1 MHHVRVDAHA
11 IELLELPAIRERL
24 AGMASFEGG
33 AALARAL
40 EPSPDAREVAGLRDI
55 TREACALWELGV
67 SGPGGAHDVRD
78 DVTDARRGAPLEI
91 QAFER
96 IRATAEVAGEMRE
109 ALMEHADAAP
119 LIADVAD
126 MIDAAVMD
134 RLASRLDAA
143 LDGRGGIRDDAS
155 PGLARARRDV
165 AELKRQ
171 AQEALREV
179 AQAVKAHLQEGF
191 ITERA
196 GRPVLAVKASSRSAV
211 PGIVHDSS
219 DSGGTLFVEP
229 LPVVE
234 ASNRVRE
241 AIARE
246 REELAAVLAALR
258 ALVEEYGYALDTAV
272 EALAEI
278 DLRLA
283 RASLSRAWRGAPV
296 EVGDPL
302 LERARHPLLDP
313 SRAVPIDLD
322 LTSIRALVVSGP
334 NTGGKTVSLKTL
346 GLFALLHQC
355 GIEPPADRVRLPVFD
370 TVLADI
376 GDEQSIA
383 ESLSTFSA
391 HVRTLVGVLGEAGA
405 RSLVLLD
412 EVGAGTDPSEGAAI
426 AQAVLGELLGRGT
439 LVLATTHSPE
449 VKSWAVST
457 DGAANAAV
465 GLDPDTL
472 APTYRLAV
480 GDPGGSHAIGIAER
494 LGMPA
499 AVLARAREAMGHERA
514 ALAGLTEDAERAR
527 AEAERDRAA
536 AAEARAIAE
545 RERREADRQ
554 REKLRTRA
562 DEERARMRAE
572 AEAELA
578 ELRRDLAALRQ
589 EIAAG
594 RKLEDRDRRSVDRQK
609 DRDRRLGAADD
620 AARRAADR
628 LSGLV
633 APVAPER
640 APEVGEHAVDLALGV
655 RGVVISIEGDE
666 AELQGPSARVR
677 VPLSRLAPDRTPAA
691 TATPPPRAEARPVL
705 EAVSSEVDVRGQ
717 RAEAARRA
725 VRDHIDQAAQVGLET
740 VRVIH
745 GRGTGALRAAI
756 GEELSAHPLVKSSS
770 PAPAGEGGD
779 GATIVVL

>member
-1 MHHVRVDAHA
+1 VHVDQHA
-11 IELLELPAIRERL
+11 IALLELPAIRERL
-24 AGMASFEGG
+24 AGLAAFEGG
-33 AALARAL
+33 APLALGL
-40 EPSPDAREVAGLRDI
+40 EPSTDPREVARLRDI
-55 TREACALWELGV
+55 TREAVVLWELGL
-67 SGPGGAHDVRD
+67 SGPGGAHDIRAD
-78 DVTDARRGAPLEI
+78 IEDARRGARLEI
-91 QAFER
+91 ATLER
-96 IRATAEVAGEMRE
+96 IRATAEVAVEMHE
-109 ALMEHADAAP
+109 ALMEHAAEAP
-119 LIADVAD
+119 LIADVVD
-126 MIDAAVMD
+126 MIDPGVM
-134 RLASRLDAA
+134 RRVAGRLDDC

-165 AELKRQ
+165 AELRRQ
-171 AQEALREV
+171 AQDALRDV
-179 AQAVKAHLQEGF
+179 AQSVKAHLQEGF

-211 PGIVHDSS
+211 PGIVHDTS

-241 AIARE
+241 AVARE
-246 REELAAVLAALR
+246 REELAAVLAALT
-258 ALVEEYGYALDTAV
+258 ALVEEHAYALEVGVD
-272 EALAEI
+272 ALAEV

-283 RASLSRAWRGAPV
+283 RASLSRQWRGAPV
-296 EVGDPL
+296 EEGDVL
-302 LERARHPLLDP
+302 LSGARHPLLDVG
-313 SRAVPIDLD
+313 SAVPITLD
-322 LTSIRALVVSGP
+322 LTSIRTLVVSGP

-346 GLFALLHQC
+346 GLFAMLHQC
-355 GIEPPADRVRLPVFD
+355 GLEPPADRVRLPVFD

-391 HVRTLVGVLGEAGA
+391 HVRTLIGVLDDAGP

-412 EVGAGTDPSEGAAI
+412 EVGAGTDPAEGAAI
-426 AQAVLGELLGRGT
+426 AQAVLGELLDRGA

-449 VKSWAVST
+449 VKSWAV
-457 DGAANAAV
+457 DAEGAANAAV

-499 AVLARAREAMGHERA
+499 PVLDRARAFLGAERS
-514 ALAGLTEDAERAR
+514 ALIGLTEDAERAR
-527 AEAERDRAA
+527 AAAARDRAA
-536 AAEARAIAE
+536 AAEALAVAQRERADAE
-545 RERREADRQ
+545 RRQER
-554 REKLRTRA
+554 LRTTA
-562 DEERARMRAE
+562 DEERARMRTE

-578 ELRRDLAALRQ
+578 ALRTDLAALRK

-594 RKLEDRDRRSVDRQK
+594 RRLEDRDRRSVDRQR
-609 DRDRRLGAADD
+609 DRDRRLGAADEVV
-620 AARRAADR
+620 RRAADR

-633 APVAPER
+633 EPAAPER
-640 APEVGEHAVDLALGV
+640 APVVGEHAVDVALGV

-677 VPLSRLAPDRTPAA
+677 VPLARLTPDRTPAA
-691 TATPPPRAEARPVL
+691 TAAPPPRAEARPVL
-705 EAVSSEVDVRGQ
+705 EAISPEVDVRGQ

-725 VRDHIDQAAQVGLET
+725 VRDHIDMAAQAGIET

-745 GRGTGALRAAI
+745 GRGTGALREAV
-756 GEELSAHPLVKSSS
+756 GEELARHPLVKARAL
-770 PAPAGEGGD
+770 APPGEGGD
-779 GATIVVL
+779 GATIVTL

>member
-1 MHHVRVDAHA
+1 MDSHA
-11 IELLELPAIRERL
+11 IDLLELPAIRARL
-24 AGMASFEGG
+24 AGMTSFGGG
-33 AALARAL
+33 AELALAL
-40 EPSPDAREVAGLRDI
+40 VPSSDPHEVARLREI
-55 TREACALWELGV
+55 TREAGSLWELAI

-78 DVTDARRGAPLEI
+78 EVGDARRGAPMEI
-91 QAFER
+91 TAFER
-96 IRATAEVAGEMRE
+96 VRATCAVAAEVRVAVMEHAEAAPLMAEVA
-109 ALMEHADAAP
+109 D
-119 LIADVAD
+119 LIDDGA
-126 MIDAAVMD
+126 MD
-134 RLASRLDAA
+134 RIAGRLDAA

-165 AELKRQ
+165 AELRRQ
-171 AQEALREV
+171 AQDALREV
-179 AQAVKAHLQEGF
+179 AQAVRPHLQEGF
-191 ITERA
+191 ITERS

-211 PGIVHDSS
+211 PGIVHDTS

-229 LPVVE
+229 LPVVD

-241 AIARE
+241 AQARE

-258 ALVEEYGYALDTAV
+258 ALVEEHGAAIETAV

-283 RASLSRAWRGAPV
+283 RAALSRAWRGAPV
-296 EVGDPL
+296 EAGEPL
-302 LERARHPLLDP
+302 LVDARHPLLDP
-313 SRAVPIDLD
+313 ATAVPITLD
-322 LTSIRALVVSGP
+322 LSSMRALVVSGP

-355 GIEPPADRVRLPVFD
+355 GLEPPAASVRLPVFD

-391 HVRTLVGVLGEAGA
+391 HVRTLIGVLDGAGP

-426 AQAVLGELLGRGT
+426 AQAVLGELVDRGT

-449 VKSWAVST
+449 LKSWAVET
-457 DGAANAAV
+457 PGAANASV

-494 LGMPA
+494 LGMPQ
-499 AVLARAREAMGHERA
+499 AVLDRARESLGAERA
-514 ALAGLTEDAERAR
+514 ALAGLTEEAERAR
-527 AEAERDRAA
+527 AAADRDRAA
-536 AAEARAIAE
+536 AAEAL
-545 RERREADRQ
+545 REVRMTARRMERQ
-554 REKLRTRA
+554 RERLRARA
-562 DEERARMRAE
+562 EEERARMRAE
-572 AEAELA
+572 AEADLA
-578 ELRRDLAALRQ
+578 ELRRDLAELRR

-609 DRDRRLGAADD
+609 ERDRRLGAADEVARQ
-620 AARRAADR
+620 AAER
-628 LSGLV
+628 LTTLA
-633 APVAPER
+633 APVAPDR

-655 RGVVISIEGDE
+655 RGVVIAIEGDE

-691 TATPPPRAEARPVL
+691 AAAPAPVAEVRPAL
-705 EAVSSEVDVRGQ
+705 EAVSPEVDVRGQ
-717 RAEAARRA
+717 RAEAARTA
-725 VRDHIDQAAQVGLET
+725 VRQHIDRAAQAGLES

-745 GRGTGALRAAI
+745 GRGTGALRAAV
-756 GEELSAHPLVKSSS
+756 GEELAAHPLVRATEL
-770 PAPAGEGGD
+770 APAGEGGD
-779 GATIVVL
+779 GATIARL

>member
-1 MHHVRVDAHA
+1 MDSHA

-24 AGMASFEGG
+24 AGMTAFEGG

-40 EPSPDAREVAGLRDI
+40 EPSPDPHEVARLREV
-55 TREACALWELGV
+55 TREAGVLWELAV

-78 DVTDARRGAPLEI
+78 DVGDARRGAPMEI
-91 QAFER
+91 TAFER
-96 IRATAEVAGEMRE
+96 VRATCEVAGEMRE
-109 ALMEHADAAP
+109 AVMEHAEAVP
-119 LIADVAD
+119 LMADVAD
-126 MIDAAVMD
+126 LIDAGAMARV
-134 RLASRLDAA
+134 AERLDGA

-165 AELKRQ
+165 AELRRQ
-171 AQEALREV
+171 AQDALREV

-241 AIARE
+241 AQARE

-258 ALVEEYGYALDTAV
+258 ALVEDHAYAIDTAV

-296 EVGDPL
+296 EEGEPMLVD
-302 LERARHPLLDP
+302 ARHPLLDP
-313 SRAVPIDLD
+313 ATAVPITLD
-322 LTSIRALVVSGP
+322 LSSMRALVVSGP

-355 GIEPPADRVRLPVFD
+355 GLEPPAASVRLPVFD

-391 HVRTLVGVLGEAGA
+391 HVRTLVGVLDEAGP

-426 AQAVLGELLGRGT
+426 AQAVLGELVDRGS

-449 VKSWAVST
+449 VKSWAVET
-457 DGAANAAV
+457 PRAANAAV

-472 APTYRLAV
+472 APTYRLAI

-494 LGMPA
+494 LGMPP
-499 AVLARAREAMGHERA
+499 AVLARAREALGAERA
-514 ALAGLTEDAERAR
+514 ALTGLTEDAERAR
-527 AEAERDRAA
+527 AAAERDRAE
-536 AAEARAIAE
+536 AAEARAVAE
-545 RERREADRQ
+545 RERREVERQ
-554 REKLRTRA
+554 REKLRARA

-572 AEAELA
+572 AEAEL
-578 ELRRDLAALRQ
+578 EDLRRDLAELRR
-589 EIAAG
+589 EISAG
-594 RKLEDRDRRSVDRQK
+594 RKLEDRDRRSADRQK
-609 DRDRRLGAADD
+609 ERDRRLGAADEVARQ
-620 AARRAADR
+620 AAERLTSIAAP
-628 LSGLV
+628 
-633 APVAPER
+633 AAPER

-655 RGVVISIEGDE
+655 RGVVIAIEGDE

-677 VPLSRLAPDRTPAA
+677 VPLARLAPDRTPAA
-691 TATPPPRAEARPVL
+691 TAAPPPVPEVRPAL
-705 EAVSSEVDVRGQ
+705 EAVSPEVDVRGQ
-717 RAEAARRA
+717 RAEAARTA
-725 VRDHIDQAAQVGLET
+725 VRNHIDIAAQSGLES

-745 GRGTGALRAAI
+745 GRGTGALRESVAD
-756 GEELSAHPLVKSSS
+756 ELRAHPLVKSFEL
-770 PAPAGEGGD
+770 APANEGGD
-779 GATIVVL
+779 GATIARL

>member
-1 MHHVRVDAHA
+1 MRVDQHA
-11 IELLELPAIRERL
+11 IALLELPAIRERL
-24 AGMASFEGG
+24 AGLTAFEGG
-33 AALARAL
+33 AALALGL
-40 EPSPDAREVAGLRDI
+40 EPSTDPREVARLRDI
-55 TREACALWELGV
+55 TREAVVLWELGL
-67 SGPGGAHDVRD
+67 SGPGGAHDMRPD
-78 DVTDARRGAPLEI
+78 IEDARRGARLEI
-91 QAFER
+91 TALER
-96 IRATAEVAGEMRE
+96 IRATAEVAGEMHE
-109 ALMEHADAAP
+109 ALMEHADDAP
-119 LIADVAD
+119 LIADVVD
-126 MIDAAVMD
+126 MVDAGVMS
-134 RLASRLDAA
+134 RVAGRLDDC

-165 AELKRQ
+165 AELRRQ
-171 AQEALREV
+171 AQDALRDV
-179 AQAVKAHLQEGF
+179 AQSVKAHLQEGF

-211 PGIVHDSS
+211 PGIVHDTS

-241 AIARE
+241 AVARE
-246 REELAAVLAALR
+246 REELAAVLTALT
-258 ALVEEYGYALDTAV
+258 ALVEEHAYALEVSVD
-272 EALAEI
+272 ALAEI

-283 RASLSRAWRGAPV
+283 RASLSRQWRGAPV
-296 EVGDPL
+296 EDGDVL
-302 LERARHPLLDP
+302 LKGARHPLLDP
-313 SRAVPIDLD
+313 GSAVPITLD
-322 LTSIRALVVSGP
+322 LTSIRTLVVSGP

-346 GLFALLHQC
+346 GLFAMLHQC
-355 GIEPPADRVRLPVFD
+355 GLEPPADRVRLPVFD

-391 HVRTLVGVLGEAGA
+391 HVRTLIGVLDGAGP

-412 EVGAGTDPSEGAAI
+412 EVGAGTDPAEGAAI
-426 AQAVLGELLGRGT
+426 AQAVLGELLDRGA

-449 VKSWAVST
+449 VKSWAV
-457 DGAANAAV
+457 DAEGAANAAV

-499 AVLARAREAMGHERA
+499 PVLERARAFLGAERS
-514 ALAGLTEDAERAR
+514 ALIGLTEDAERAR
-527 AEAERDRAA
+527 AEADRDRAA
-536 AAEARAIAE
+536 AAEALAVAQRERADAE
-545 RERREADRQ
+545 RRQER
-554 REKLRTRA
+554 LRTKA

-572 AEAELA
+572 AEDELA
-578 ELRRDLAALRQ
+578 ALRTDLAALRK

-594 RKLEDRDRRSVDRQK
+594 RRLEDRDRRSVDRQR

-620 AARRAADR
+620 VVRRAADR

-633 APVAPER
+633 EPVAPER
-640 APEVGEHAVDLALGV
+640 APEVGEHAVDVALGV

-677 VPLSRLAPDRTPAA
+677 VPLARLAPDRTPAA
-691 TATPPPRAEARPVL
+691 TAAPPPRAEARPVL
-705 EAVSSEVDVRGQ
+705 EAISPEVDVRGQ

-725 VRDHIDQAAQVGLET
+725 VRDHIDLAAQAGIET

-745 GRGTGALRAAI
+745 GRGTGALREAV
-756 GEELSAHPLVKSSS
+756 GEELARHPLVKARAL
-770 PAPAGEGGD
+770 APPGEGGD
-779 GATIVVL
+779 GATIVTL

>member
-1 MHHVRVDAHA
+1 MRVDSHA
-11 IELLELPAIRERL
+11 IGLLELPAIRDRL
-24 AGMASFEGG
+24 AGMCSFDGG
-33 AALARAL
+33 ADLARELA
-40 EPSPDAREVAGLRDI
+40 PSPDAREVARLRDV
-55 TREACALWELGV
+55 TAEAVLLWERGLA
-67 SGPGGAHDVRD
+67 GPGGAHDVRA
-78 DVTDARRGAPLEI
+78 DVTDARRGAPLEVTT
-91 QAFER
+91 FER
-96 IRATAEVAGEMRE
+96 IRATAEVACEMHA
-109 ALMEHADAAP
+109 ALAEHADDAP
-119 LIADVAD
+119 LIAEVCEWIDAGALGRVAD
-126 MIDAAVMD
+126 
-134 RLASRLDAA
+134 RLGGA

-165 AELKRQ
+165 IELRRQ

-179 AQAVKAHLQEGF
+179 AAAVKPHLQEGF

-211 PGIVHDSS
+211 PGIVHDTS

-241 AIARE
+241 ALARE

-258 ALVEEYGYALDTAV
+258 ALVEDHAGMLDAAV

-296 EVGDPL
+296 EPGDPL

-313 SRAVPIDLD
+313 ATAVPIDLD
-322 LTSIRALVVSGP
+322 LSSIRALVVSGP

-355 GIEPPADRVRLPVFD
+355 GLQPPADRVRLPVFD
-370 TVLADI
+370 DVLADI

-391 HVRTLVGVLGEAGA
+391 HVRTLVDVLDRAGGS
-405 RSLVLLD
+405 SLVLLD
-412 EVGAGTDPSEGAAI
+412 EVGAGTDPAEGAAI
-426 AQAVLGELLGRGT
+426 AQAVLGELLDRGA

-449 VKSWAVST
+449 VKSWAVQAPR
-457 DGAANAAV
+457 AANAAV

-472 APTYRLAV
+472 APTYRLVV

-494 LGMPA
+494 LGMPP
-499 AVLARAREAMGHERA
+499 AVLARARGAMGAERA
-514 ALAGLTEDAERAR
+514 ALTGLAEAAERAR
-527 AEAERDRAA
+527 AEAERDRAEA
-536 AAEARAIAE
+536 ATARAVAE
-545 RERREADRQ
+545 RERRDAERQ
-554 REKLRTRA
+554 REKLRARA

-572 AEAELA
+572 AEDELA
-578 ELRRDLAALRQ
+578 ALRADLAALRK

-594 RKLEDRDRRSVDRQK
+594 RRLEDRDRRSADRQK

-620 AARRAADR
+620 AARRAVDR
-628 LSGLV
+628 LTGLA
-633 APVAPER
+633 APAAPER
-640 APEVGEHAVDLALGV
+640 APEVGEHAVDMALGV
-655 RGVVISIEGDE
+655 RGVVIAIEGDE

-677 VPLSRLAPDRTPAA
+677 VPLSRLAPDRAPAA
-691 TATPPPRAEARPVL
+691 TAAPHPVAEVRPSL
-705 EAVSSEVDVRGQ
+705 DAVAPEVDVRGQ

-725 VRDHIDQAAQVGLET
+725 VREHIDRAAQAGVGS

-756 GEELSAHPLVKSSS
+756 GEELAGHPLVRSSEV
-770 PAPAGEGGD
+770 APVDQGGD
-779 GATIVVL
+779 GATIATL

>member
-1 MHHVRVDAHA
+1 MYPVDQHA
-11 IELLELPAIRERL
+11 ILLLELPAIRERIAGL
-24 AGMASFEGG
+24 AAFEGG
-33 AALARAL
+33 AALARSL
-40 EPSPDAREVAGLRDI
+40 EPSGDAREVVGLRAI
-55 TREACALWELGV
+55 TREAVVLWDHGV
-67 SGPGGAHDVRD
+67 SGPGGAHDVRG
-78 DVTDARRGAPLEI
+78 DVEDARRGARLEVS
-91 QAFER
+91 ALER
-96 IRATAEVAGEMRE
+96 IRTTAEVAAEMR
-109 ALMEHADAAP
+109 ATLDEHSEAAP
-119 LIADVAD
+119 LIHDVAD
-126 MIDAAVMD
+126 MLDAGAMERVA
-134 RLASRLDAA
+134 RRLDDC

-155 PGLARARRDV
+155 AGLARARRDV
-165 AELKRQ
+165 LELRRQ
-171 AQEALREV
+171 AQDALREV
-179 AQAVKAHLQEGF
+179 AQAVRPHLQEGF

-211 PGIVHDSS
+211 PGIVHDTS

-241 AIARE
+241 AVARE
-246 REELAAVLAALR
+246 REELAAVLASLTAM
-258 ALVEEYGYALDTAV
+258 VEENGYALEVAV
-272 EALAEI
+272 DSLAEI

-283 RASLSRAWRGAPV
+283 RAALSRQWRGAPV
-296 EVGDPL
+296 EDGDPL
-302 LERARHPLLDP
+302 LVGARHPLLEP
-313 SRAVPIDLD
+313 GSAVPITLD
-322 LTSIRALVVSGP
+322 LTSTRALVVSGP

-355 GIEPPADRVRLPVFD
+355 GLEPPADRVRLPVFD
-370 TVLADI
+370 AVLADI

-391 HVRTLVGVLGEAGA
+391 HVRTLIGVLRDAGP

-426 AQAVLGELLGRGT
+426 AQAVLGELLDRGS

-449 VKSWAVST
+449 VKSWAVET
-457 DGAANAAV
+457 PGASNAAV

-472 APTYRLAV
+472 APTYRLAI

-499 AVLARAREAMGHERA
+499 SVLDRARAAMGAERT
-514 ALAGLTEDAERAR
+514 ALMGLTEDAERAR
-527 AEAERDRAA
+527 AAAERDRRA

-545 RERREADRQ
+545 RERTEAERQ
-554 REKLRTRA
+554 REKLRTKA
-562 DEERARMRAE
+562 DQERARMREA

-578 ELRRDLAALRQ
+578 DLRVDLTALRK

-594 RKLEDRDRRSVDRQK
+594 RRLEDRDRRSGDRQR
-609 DRDRRLGAADD
+609 DRDRRLGAADE
-620 AARRAADR
+620 AARRAAGR
-628 LSGLV
+628 LSGLA
-633 APVAPER
+633 APAAPER
-640 APEVGEHAVDLALGV
+640 APEVGEHAVDVALGV

-677 VPLSRLAPDRTPAA
+677 VPLARLTPDRTPAA
-691 TATPPPRAEARPVL
+691 TAAPAPRAEARPVF
-705 EAVSSEVDVRGQ
+705 AAISPEVDVRGQ

-725 VRDHIDQAAQVGLET
+725 VRDHIDMAAQAGLET

-745 GRGTGALRAAI
+745 GRGTGALRAAV
-756 GEELSAHPLVKSSS
+756 GDELSAHPLAKSWDL
-770 PAPAGEGGD
+770 APAGEGGD
-779 GATIVVL
+779 GATIVSL

>member
-1 MHHVRVDAHA
+1 VDAHA
-11 IELLELPAIRERL
+11 ISLLELPAIRDRL
-24 AGMASFEGG
+24 AGLAAFEGG
-33 AALARAL
+33 AALARDL
-40 EPSPDAREVAGLRDI
+40 EPSSDVREVARLRDI
-55 TREACALWELGV
+55 TREAGVLWELGLN
-67 SGPGGAHDVRD
+67 GPGGAHDVRP
-78 DVTDARRGAPLEI
+78 DVIDARRGAPLEI
-91 QAFER
+91 AAFER
-96 IRATAEVAGEMRE
+96 IRATCEVAGEMRE
-109 ALMEHADAAP
+109 AVLEHAEAVP

-126 MIDAAVMD
+126 MIDAGAMQRV
-134 RLASRLDAA
+134 ATRLDGA

-155 PGLARARRDV
+155 SGLARARRDV
-165 AELKRQ
+165 AELRRQ

-191 ITERA
+191 ITERS

-211 PGIVHDSS
+211 PGIVHDTS

-241 AIARE
+241 AVARE

-258 ALVEEYGYALDTAV
+258 ALVEDHGHAIDIAV
-272 EALAEI
+272 DALAEI

-283 RASLSRAWRGAPV
+283 RASLSRAWRGTPV
-296 EVGDPL
+296 EEGEPL
-302 LERARHPLLDP
+302 LAGARHPLLDP
-313 SRAVPIDLD
+313 ARAVPINLD
-322 LTSIRALVVSGP
+322 LTSMRALVVSGP

-391 HVRTLVGVLGEAGA
+391 HVRTLVGVLDEAGP

-412 EVGAGTDPSEGAAI
+412 EVGAGTDPTEGAAI
-426 AQAVLGELLGRGT
+426 AQAVLGELLDRGA

-449 VKSWAVST
+449 VKSWAVVT
-457 DGAANAAV
+457 DMAANAAV

-494 LGMPA
+494 LGMPS
-499 AVLARAREAMGHERA
+499 AVLERARQAMGEERT
-514 ALAGLTEDAERAR
+514 ALAGLTEEAERAR

-554 REKLRTRA
+554 REKLRMRA

-578 ELRRDLAALRQ
+578 ELRRDLAALRD

-594 RKLEDRDRRSVDRQK
+594 RKLEDRDRRSADRQK

-628 LSGLV
+628 LSGLA

-655 RGVVISIEGDE
+655 RGVVISIEGDH

-677 VPLSRLAPDRTPAA
+677 VPLSRLAPDSTPAA
-691 TATPPPRAEARPVL
+691 TAAPPPRAEARPVL
-705 EAVSSEVDVRGQ
+705 AAIAPQVDVRGQ
-717 RAEAARRA
+717 RADAARRA
-725 VRDHIDQAAQVGLET
+725 VRDHIDMAAQAGLDT

-745 GRGTGALRAAI
+745 GRGTGALRAAV
-756 GEELSAHPLVKSSS
+756 GEELAAHPLVKSAEL
-770 PAPAGEGGD
+770 APVGEGGD
-779 GATIVVL
+779 GATIVSL

>member
-1 MHHVRVDAHA
+1 MDSHA
-11 IELLELPAIRERL
+11 IDLLELPAIRARL
-24 AGMASFEGG
+24 AGMTSFGGG
-33 AALARAL
+33 AELALAL
-40 EPSPDAREVAGLRDI
+40 VPSSDPHEVARLREI
-55 TREACALWELGV
+55 TREAGSLWELAI

-78 DVTDARRGAPLEI
+78 EVGDARRGAPMEI
-91 QAFER
+91 TAFER
-96 IRATAEVAGEMRE
+96 VRATCAVAAEVRVAVMEHAEAAPLMAEVA
-109 ALMEHADAAP
+109 D
-119 LIADVAD
+119 LIDDGA
-126 MIDAAVMD
+126 MD
-134 RLASRLDAA
+134 RIAGRLDAA

-165 AELKRQ
+165 AELRRQ
-171 AQEALREV
+171 AQDALREV
-179 AQAVKAHLQEGF
+179 AQAVRPHLQEGF
-191 ITERA
+191 ITERS

-211 PGIVHDSS
+211 PGIVHDTS

-229 LPVVE
+229 LPVVD

-241 AIARE
+241 AQARE

-258 ALVEEYGYALDTAV
+258 ALVEEHGAAIETAV

-283 RASLSRAWRGAPV
+283 RAALSRAWRGAPV
-296 EVGDPL
+296 EAGEPL
-302 LERARHPLLDP
+302 LVDARHPLLDP
-313 SRAVPIDLD
+313 ATAVPITLD
-322 LTSIRALVVSGP
+322 LSSMRALVVSGP

-355 GIEPPADRVRLPVFD
+355 GLEPPAASVRLPVFD

-391 HVRTLVGVLGEAGA
+391 HVRTLIGVLDGAGP

-426 AQAVLGELLGRGT
+426 AQAVLGELVDRGT

-449 VKSWAVST
+449 LKSWAVET
-457 DGAANAAV
+457 PGAANAAV

-494 LGMPA
+494 LGMPQ
-499 AVLARAREAMGHERA
+499 AVLDRARESLGAERA
-514 ALAGLTEDAERAR
+514 ALAGLTEEAERAR
-527 AEAERDRAA
+527 AAADRDRAA
-536 AAEARAIAE
+536 AAEARAVAE
-545 RERREADRQ
+545 RERREVERQ
-554 REKLRTRA
+554 RERLRARA
-562 DEERARMRAE
+562 EEERARMRAE
-572 AEAELA
+572 AEADLA
-578 ELRRDLAALRQ
+578 ELRRDLADLRR

-609 DRDRRLGAADD
+609 ERDRRLGAADEVARQ
-620 AARRAADR
+620 AAER
-628 LSGLV
+628 LTTLA
-633 APVAPER
+633 APVAPDR

-655 RGVVISIEGDE
+655 RGVVIAIEGDE

-691 TATPPPRAEARPVL
+691 AAAPAPVAEVRPAL
-705 EAVSSEVDVRGQ
+705 EAVSPEVDVRGQ
-717 RAEAARRA
+717 RAEAARTA
-725 VRDHIDQAAQVGLET
+725 VRQHIDRAAQAGLES

-745 GRGTGALRAAI
+745 GRGTGALRVAV
-756 GEELSAHPLVKSSS
+756 GEELAAHPLVRATEL
-770 PAPAGEGGD
+770 APAGEGGD
-779 GATIVVL
+779 GATIARL

>member
-1 MHHVRVDAHA
+1 VRVDAHA

-24 AGMASFEGG
+24 AGMAACDAG

-40 EPSPDAREVAGLRDI
+40 QPSSDAREVARLREV
-55 TREACALWELGV
+55 TREAGVLWEAGL
-67 SGPGGAHDVRD
+67 SGPGGAQDIRDDVRD
-78 DVTDARRGAPLEI
+78 ARLGAPLEVK
-91 QAFER
+91 AFER
-96 IRATAEVAGEMRE
+96 VMATAQVAVEMR
-109 ALMEHADAAP
+109 AAVMEHGDDAP
-119 LIADVAD
+119 LMADVAD
-126 MIDAAVMD
+126 LVDDRAMD
-134 RLASRLDAA
+134 RVAARLGDA

-165 AELKRQ
+165 AELRRQ

-179 AQAVKAHLQEGF
+179 AQSVRPHLQEGF

-211 PGIVHDSS
+211 PGIVHDTS

-258 ALVEEYGYALDTAV
+258 ALVEEHGHALEAAV

-283 RASLSRAWRGAPV
+283 RAALSRAWRGTPV
-296 EVGDPL
+296 EEGEPQLV
-302 LERARHPLLDP
+302 EARHPLLDP
-313 SRAVPIDLD
+313 ATAVPITLD
-322 LTSIRALVVSGP
+322 LRSMRALVVSGP

-355 GIEPPADRVRLPVFD
+355 GLEPPAHAVRLPVFD
-370 TVLADI
+370 DVLADI

-391 HVRTLVGVLGEAGA
+391 HVRTLIGVLDRAGP

-426 AQAVLGELLGRGT
+426 AQAVLGELADRGT

-449 VKSWAVST
+449 VKSWAVET
-457 DGAANAAV
+457 PGAANAAV

-494 LGMPA
+494 LGMPGE
-499 AVLARAREAMGHERA
+499 VLERARRALGAERS
-514 ALAGLTEDAERAR
+514 ALAGLTEEAERAR
-527 AEAERDRAA
+527 AEAERDRAR
-536 AAEARAIAE
+536 AAEALAVAE
-545 RERREADRQ
+545 RERREAERQ
-554 REKLRTRA
+554 REKLRARA

-572 AEAELA
+572 AEAELSA
-578 ELRRDLAALRQ
+578 LRADLAALRK
-589 EIAAG
+589 EISAG
-594 RKLEDRDRRSVDRQK
+594 RRLEHRDRRSADRQR

-620 AARRAADR
+620 AARRAEQR
-628 LSGLV
+628 LGGLA
-633 APVAPER
+633 APAAPER
-640 APEVGEHAVDLALGV
+640 PPEVGEHAVDLALGV
-655 RGVVISIEGDE
+655 RGVVIAIEGDE

-677 VPLSRLAPDRTPAA
+677 VPLSRLAPDRAPAA
-691 TATPPPRAEARPVL
+691 TAAPPPVAEARPVL
-705 EAVSSEVDVRGQ
+705 EAVAPEVDVRGQ
-717 RAEAARRA
+717 RAEAACTA
-725 VRDHIDQAAQVGLET
+725 VRQYIDVAAQAGMET

-745 GRGTGALRAAI
+745 GRGTGALRQAV
-756 GEELSAHPLVKSSS
+756 GEELARHPLVKSAEL
-770 PAPAGEGGD
+770 APPGEGGD
-779 GATIVVL
+779 GATIVTL

>member
-1 MHHVRVDAHA
+1 MV
-11 IELLELPAIRERL
+11 L
-24 AGMASFEGG
+24 FGG
-33 AALARAL
+33 ARSLHAR
-40 EPSPDAREVAGLRDI
+40 
-55 TREACALWELGV
+55 TRE
-67 SGPGGAHDVRD
+67 
-78 DVTDARRGAPLEI
+78 
-91 QAFER
+91 
-96 IRATAEVAGEMRE
+96 
-109 ALMEHADAAP
+109 
-119 LIADVAD
+119 
-126 MIDAAVMD
+126 
-134 RLASRLDAA
+134 
-143 LDGRGGIRDDAS
+143 
-155 PGLARARRDV
+155 
-165 AELKRQ
+165 
-171 AQEALREV
+171 
-179 AQAVKAHLQEGF
+179 
-191 ITERA
+191 
-196 GRPVLAVKASSRSAV
+196 
-211 PGIVHDSS
+211 
-219 DSGGTLFVEP
+219 
-229 LPVVE
+229 
-234 ASNRVRE
+234 
-241 AIARE
+241 
-246 REELAAVLAALR
+246 
-258 ALVEEYGYALDTAV
+258 
-272 EALAEI
+272 
-278 DLRLA
+278 
-283 RASLSRAWRGAPV
+283 SRAWRGTPV
-296 EVGDPL
+296 EEGEPL
-302 LERARHPLLDP
+302 LAGARHPLLDP
-313 SRAVPIDLD
+313 ARAVPINLD
-322 LTSIRALVVSGP
+322 LTSMRALVVSGP

-391 HVRTLVGVLGEAGA
+391 HVRTLVGVLDEAGP

-412 EVGAGTDPSEGAAI
+412 EVGAGTDPTEGAAI
-426 AQAVLGELLGRGT
+426 AQAVLGELLDRGA

-449 VKSWAVST
+449 VKSWAVVT
-457 DGAANAAV
+457 DMAANAAV

-494 LGMPA
+494 LGMPS
-499 AVLARAREAMGHERA
+499 AVLERARQAMGEERT
-514 ALAGLTEDAERAR
+514 ALAGLTEEAERAR

-578 ELRRDLAALRQ
+578 ELRRDLAALRD

-594 RKLEDRDRRSVDRQK
+594 RKLEDRDRRSADRQK

-628 LSGLV
+628 LSGLA

-655 RGVVISIEGDE
+655 RGVVISIEGDH

-677 VPLSRLAPDRTPAA
+677 VPLFRLAPDSTPAA
-691 TATPPPRAEARPVL
+691 TAAPPPRAEARPVL
-705 EAVSSEVDVRGQ
+705 AAIAPQVDVRGQ
-717 RAEAARRA
+717 RADAARRA
-725 VRDHIDQAAQVGLET
+725 VRDHIDMAAQAGLDT

-745 GRGTGALRAAI
+745 GRGTGALRAAV
-756 GEELSAHPLVKSSS
+756 GEELAAHPLVKSAEL
-770 PAPAGEGGD
+770 APVGEGGD
-779 GATIVVL
+779 GATIVSL

>member
-1 MHHVRVDAHA
+1 M
-11 IELLELPAIRERL
+11 ELLELPAIRERL
-24 AGMASFEGG
+24 AGMTSFEGG
-33 AALARAL
+33 AARARGL
-40 EPSPDAREVAGLRDI
+40 MPSSDAHEVARLREV
-55 TREACALWELGV
+55 TREAGMLWEMAV
-67 SGPGGAHDVRD
+67 AGPGGAHDVRQE
-78 DVTDARRGAPLEI
+78 VGDARRGAPMEI
-91 QAFER
+91 MAFER
-96 IRATAEVAGEMRE
+96 VRATCEVAGEVRE
-109 ALMEHADAAP
+109 AVMEHAKAVP
-119 LIADVAD
+119 LMADVAD
-126 MIDAAVMD
+126 LIDAGAMARVAD
-134 RLASRLDAA
+134 RLGAV

-165 AELKRQ
+165 AELRRQ
-171 AQEALREV
+171 AQDALREI
-179 AQAVKAHLQEGF
+179 AQGVKPHLQEGF

-211 PGIVHDSS
+211 PGIVHDTS
-219 DSGGTLFVEP
+219 DSGATLFVEP

-241 AIARE
+241 AQARE
-246 REELAAVLAALR
+246 REELAAVLAGLR
-258 ALVEEYGYALDTAV
+258 ALVEDHGYAIETAV
-272 EALAEI
+272 ESLAEV

-283 RASLSRAWRGAPV
+283 RAALSRAWRGAPV
-296 EVGDPL
+296 EDGDPML
-302 LERARHPLLDP
+302 VDARHPMLEP
-313 SRAVPIDLD
+313 GTAVPITLD
-322 LTSIRALVVSGP
+322 LSSVRALVVSGP

-355 GIEPPADRVRLPVFD
+355 GLEPPAESVRLPVFD
-370 TVLADI
+370 AVLADI

-391 HVRTLVGVLGEAGA
+391 HVRTLVAVLDAAGP

-426 AQAVLGELLGRGT
+426 AQAVLGELVDRGA

-449 VKSWAVST
+449 VKSWAVET
-457 DGAANAAV
+457 EGAANAAV

-480 GDPGGSHAIGIAER
+480 GDPGGSHAIGVAER
-494 LGMPA
+494 LGMPPG
-499 AVLARAREAMGHERA
+499 VLARAREALGAERA

-527 AEAERDRAA
+527 AAAERDRVE
-536 AAEARAIAE
+536 AAEARAVAE
-545 RERREADRQ
+545 RERREAGRQ
-554 REKLRTRA
+554 REKLRVRA

-572 AEAELA
+572 AEAELE
-578 ELRRDLAALRQ
+578 ELRRDLAELRR
-589 EIAAG
+589 EISAG

-609 DRDRRLGAADD
+609 ERDRRLGAADE
-620 AARRAADR
+620 AARLATER
-628 LSGLV
+628 LTSIA

-655 RGVVISIEGDE
+655 RGVVIAIEGDE

-677 VPLSRLAPDRTPAA
+677 VPLARLAPDRTPAA
-691 TATPPPRAEARPVL
+691 TAAPRPVAEVRPAL
-705 EAVSSEVDVRGQ
+705 EAVPPEVDVRGQ

-725 VRDHIDQAAQVGLET
+725 VRDHIDMAAQAGLGT

-745 GRGTGALRAAI
+745 GRGTGALRESVAD
-756 GEELSAHPLVKSSS
+756 ELRVHPLVKSFEL
-770 PAPAGEGGD
+770 APVDEGGD
-779 GATIVVL
+779 GATIATL